1 MIGGYWYFGGTYCF
15 TVGVGHLRRQA
26 CYVGEI
32 GYLGHGGHRSNDHL
46 ELGMGKR
53 RRDWADKCKPV
64 CPEKE
69 NNTQAQVFLK
79 RPLVRTIK
87 R

>member
-1 MIGGYWYFGGTYCF
+1 M
-15 TVGVGHLRRQA
+15 
-26 CYVGEI
+26 ED
-32 GYLGHGGHRSNDHL
+32 RSNDHL
-46 ELGMGKR
+46 EPGMGKK
-53 RRDWADKCKPV
+53 RRDWAVKCKPL

-69 NNTQAQVFLK
+69 NNTEAQELMK

>member
-1 MIGGYWYFGGTYCF
+1 M
-15 TVGVGHLRRQA
+15 
-26 CYVGEI
+26 ED
-32 GYLGHGGHRSNDHL
+32 RSNDDL
-46 ELGMGKR
+46 EPGMGKR
-53 RRDWADKCKPV
+53 RREWADKCKPV

-69 NNTQAQVFLK
+69 NNTQAQEFLK